1 MKNFFK
7 FFLFFI
13 FIICT
18 LTVLIVAHRD
28 IASFL
33 HDGSAFLSSL
43 FSRQYTIQELTLE
56 NESLKQQLESLHIPR
71 EKKERYHYK
80 IARVY
85 SQYPFNDAASIIVDL
100 GSDDGI
106 TVGMPVMVKEGIFL
120 GKVKNVKRT
129 QSEIETIFSPEW
141 KMSVNIGK
149 NMIKAVL
156 NGAPTPGIDLIPIDE
171 NVSFGD
177 KVTNNTSDFPMGALL
192 GTISEINKNAN
203 DVWKRSSLKTPY
215 KIEFLNT
222 VLIIVDFP

>member
-7 FFLFFI
+7 FFLFFL
-13 FIICT
+13 FIICV
-18 LTVLIVAHRD
+18 LIVLIVARRD
-28 IASFL
+28 IAAFL
-33 HDGSAFLSSL
+33 HDGGAFLSSL
-43 FSRQYTIQELTLE
+43 FSKQHTLQELSLE
-56 NESLKQQLESLHIPR
+56 NESLKQQLASFTITR
-71 EKKERYHYK
+71 EKNGQYHYK

-85 SQYPFNDAASIIVDL
+85 SEYPFNDAASIIVDI

-106 TVGMPVMVKEGIFL
+106 KVGMPVMVKEGVLL

-149 NMIKAVL
+149 GMIKAVL
-156 NGAPTPGIDLIPIDE
+156 NGSPTPNIDLIPIDE
-171 NVSFGD
+171 SVSFGD
-177 KVTNNTSDFPMGALL
+177 EVTNSVSDFPMGALL

-203 DVWKRSSLKTPY
+203 DAWKKSPLKIPY

>member
-7 FFLFFI
+7 FFLFFV
-13 FIICT
+13 FIIF
-18 LTVLIVAHRD
+18 VLVVFIVARRD
-28 IASFL
+28 IATFL
-33 HDGSAFLSSL
+33 RDGGALLGSL
-43 FSRQYTIQELTLE
+43 FSKQHTLQELTLE
-56 NESLKQQLESLHIPR
+56 NESLKQQLASLSVPR

-106 TVGMPVMVKEGIFL
+106 IVGMPVMIKEGILL
-120 GKVKNVKRT
+120 GKVKDVKRT

-149 NMIKAVL
+149 KMVKAVL
-156 NGAPTPGIDLIPIDE
+156 NGAPTPNVDLIPIDE
-171 NVSFGD
+171 DVSFGD
-177 KVTNNTSDFPMGALL
+177 EVTNNTSDFPMGAFL
-192 GTISEINKNAN
+192 GTVSEINKNSN
-203 DVWKRSSLKTPY
+203 DVWKRSPLKTPY

-222 VLIIVDFP
+222 VLITVDFP